1 MVNLYQLYPK
11 LDVFSI
17 AINNQFKNKDFCIN
31 EFGSFSQNAIFKK
44 QRFELAETKENKEK
58 AAILQAAVCI
68 GDA

>member
-31 EFGSFSQNAIFKK
+31 EFGKLSQKATFKNAT
-44 QRFELAETKENKEK
+44 FELA
-58 AAILQAAVCI
+58 
-68 GDA
+68 